1 MFRSNKINMVIA
13 IVVAILLWIYVV
25 GQVNPT
31 TTKKFAEVPIT
42 FVGEENLS
50 ENGLAV
56 AEIENIQLTVTL
68 EGNRAVLM
76 KTDLK
81 DIRVTADLSGLG
93 KGKNAVPVKVEVPDD
108 TTLYKVS
115 AETVNVTVEDRVVES
130 KVVKVKFKGTFKDGS
145 EPGRIRTSPK
155 TIEVSGARSTV
166 DRVAHIQTEVD
177 GNQAKEG
184 RIETDVKGFPVD
196 AGGDRV
202 GRVQLSQDEI
212 HVSAAVME
220 KKTVDLIV
228 ETVGEVPPGHL
239 LDSVEVPQKITIKG
253 PKDVL
258 KDIRE
263 ITADPVNIAGLTE
276 TAKIPLKITLPGG
289 AEVAEESM
297 GLLVVISIKGLGA
310 SRLTFSSNEIK
321 INNLKEGLRVDVKN
335 KEISVIAKS
344 KNGSTTNLS
353 LRDVNPYIEGKG
365 LEPSIRKVK
374 IMSAPSKEVESV
386 VFSPDEVEI
395 TISEV

>member
-13 IVVAILLWIYVV
+13 IVVAVLLWMYVV

-56 AEIENIQLTVTL
+56 AEIESTQLAVTL

-76 KTDLK
+76 KTDPK
-81 DIRVTADLSGLG
+81 DIRITADLSSLG
-93 KGKNAVPVKVEVPDD
+93 KGKNAVPVKVEAPDN
-108 TTLYKVS
+108 TALYKTS

-130 KVVKVKFKGTFKDGS
+130 KPIKVKFKGSFKEGS
-145 EPGRIRTSPK
+145 EPGQIRTSPE

-196 AGGDRV
+196 AGGDKV
-202 GRVQLSQDEI
+202 GHVQLSQDEI
-212 HVSAAVME
+212 HVSAVVMG
-220 KKTVDLIV
+220 KKTVDLTV

-263 ITADPVNIAGLTE
+263 VTADPVNIAGLTE
-276 TAKIPLKITLPGG
+276 TARIPLKITLPGG

-297 GLLVVISIKGLGA
+297 GILVVVSIKGLGA
-310 SRLTFSSNEIK
+310 SKLTFSSKEIK
-321 INNLKEGLRVDVKN
+321 INNLKEGLQVHVNDE
-335 KEISVIAKS
+335 EISVIAKS
-344 KNGSTTNLS
+344 KNGNTTNLS

-365 LEPSIRKVK
+365 LEPGTRKVK
-374 IMSAPSKEVESV
+374 IMSAPSKGVESV